1 LSFKDDY
8 GGAFI
13 GAKRLHH
20 ALRNRDVDST
30 MLVRRKVSDEPSIL
44 QYKAKTR
51 LHQEKFN
58 KWVASKMPEWR
69 EALPGTLSFN
79 LRYTG
84 VHQIINNSDADC
96 VIMHWIGH
104 DTISIKEIGL
114 IKKPIIWRL
123 ADMWAFDGC
132 RHYCSEEEHREVDSL
147 SEKKG
152 SINNLI
158 WKRKKRHWQTSR
170 FNIVCGSDWLA
181 NKAKRSLLFRNSNVL
196 TIPSS
201 LDTEIFRPILQRRVI
216 TAKDSNSC
224 SILFGAHCALSD
236 KRKGFDLL
244 VESLVELRSMNPRLK
259 FDLRVF
265 GHSKAET
272 LYVRGIKFECLGFIK
287 CETEMAKI
295 YNRSDLFVIPSRADN
310 LPFTAM
316 ESLSC
321 GKPVVGFGVGG
332 IPEIIDHKK
341 NGYIAP
347 PFDCVE
353 FARGINWI
361 YKKLISDGSYFN
373 VKARKKATDKYS
385 FDAQAQSY
393 IKLIKAITQG
403 NS

>member
-1 LSFKDDY
+1 
-8 GGAFI
+8 
-13 GAKRLHH
+13 
-20 ALRNRDVDST
+20 
-30 MLVRRKVSDEPSIL
+30 M
-44 QYKAKTR
+44 
-51 LHQEKFN
+51 
-58 KWVASKMPEWR
+58 
-69 EALPGTLSFN
+69 
-79 LRYTG
+79 
-84 VHQIINNSDADC
+84 
-96 VIMHWIGH
+96 
-104 DTISIKEIGL
+104 
-114 IKKPIIWRL
+114 
-123 ADMWAFDGC
+123 
-132 RHYCSEEEHREVDSL
+132 
-147 SEKKG
+147 
-152 SINNLI
+152 
-158 WKRKKRHWQTSR
+158 
-170 FNIVCGSDWLA
+170 
-181 NKAKRSLLFRNSNVL
+181 L

-201 LDTEIFRPILQRRVI
+201 LDTKIFRPIAQESV
-216 TAKDSNSC
+216 TTPKDSNSC

-244 VESLVELRSMNPRLK
+244 VESLVELRSINPRLK

-272 LYVRGIKFECLGFIK
+272 LHIRGIKIECLGFIK
-287 CETEMAKI
+287 CETEMAKT

-341 NGYIAP
+341 NGYLAQ

-353 FARGINWI
+353 FARGINWV
-361 YKKLISDGSYFN
+361 YEKSISDGSYLN
-373 VKARKKATDKYS
+373 VNARKKATDKYS